1 MGDAGGDGREQGE
14 RARPAPIHEFI
25 IPHWHFNVID
35 GF

>member
-25 IPHWHFNVID
+25 NPLTL
-35 GF
+35 